1 MSLSEPT
8 KLRIRTEV
16 FSESERNSLMILG
29 IVGSGTMAAAIV
41 TGLRSAGDSSSIFL
55 SPRNATTA
63 SALAGQFQRV
73 AVCESNQEVL
83 DRCDTV
89 LLAVRPQVAESV
101 LGGLRF
107 RPDHQIL
114 SIIAIFSVE
123 RLRGL
128 VSPASRIT
136 RAVPLPSAANRE
148 SPTAIY
154 PGDDAAL
161 KFFRLL
167 GPAFAVDTEEQ
178 INAIGSVSSIVAS
191 YFAFAEGAV
200 SWLSQFGIPEPAAR
214 DYVAR
219 MLPSLTREVA
229 EAPTQSLR
237 SMARQHATAGG
248 LNEQLLTYLEV
259 KGVFEAL
266 SHGLD
271 EVMKRITAHPA
282 K

>member
-1 MSLSEPT
+1 M
-8 KLRIRTEV
+8 
-16 FSESERNSLMILG
+16 MLG
-29 IVGSGTMAAAIV
+29 IVGTGTMAAAIV
-41 TGLRSAGDSSSIFL
+41 RGLRAAGDPSRIFL
-55 SPRNATTA
+55 SPRNAATG
-63 SALAGQFQRV
+63 SALSGQFQGV

-83 DRCDTV
+83 DQCDTV
-89 LLAVRPQVAESV
+89 LLAVRPQVAESA

-107 RPDHQIL
+107 RPDHQVL

-123 RLRGL
+123 RLRGF

-136 RAVPLPSAANRE
+136 RAVPLPSAASRE

-154 PGDDAAL
+154 PEDDTAL
-161 KFFRLL
+161 KFFRML
-167 GPAFAVDTEEQ
+167 GPAFAVETEEQ
-178 INAIGSVSSIVAS
+178 INAIGAVSSIVAS

-200 SWLSQFGIPEPAAR
+200 SWLSQFGIPESAAR

-229 EAPTQSLR
+229 EAPTQSFR

-248 LNEQLLTYLEV
+248 LNEQLLTYLEE